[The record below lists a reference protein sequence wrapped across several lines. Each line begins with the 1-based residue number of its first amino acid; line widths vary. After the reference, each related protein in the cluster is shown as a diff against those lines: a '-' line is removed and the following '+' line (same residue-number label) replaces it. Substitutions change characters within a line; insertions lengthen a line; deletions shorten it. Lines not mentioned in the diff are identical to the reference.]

1 MDNSLIVRYR
11 NFLDN
16 GKTERECVNAIIRT
30 AEDHGY
36 RDIMATDSLKAGDK
50 VYFQV
55 YGKSIALF
63 QVGTGKAEDGMN
75 ILGAHIDSPRLD
87 IKMKPLYESD
97 GIVYLDTHYYGG
109 IKKYQWVAL
118 PLAIHGVVV
127 KKDGA
132 KVEVTIG
139 EDDES
144 ALCIS
149 DLLPHIA
156 QDQMK
161 KTASE
166 VINGEDLDI
175 IIGLSDDRS
184 SEEKDK
190 GKKAILAILKERYGI
205 EEDDFISAELE
216 AVPAGKSKLMGLDGS
231 MVLAYGQDD
240 RICAFT
246 SLEALLDAGVSERT
260 LCCVLVD
267 KEEIGSTGSTGMD
280 SKFFE
285 NAVSELLARL
295 PGGYDGLSLRRML
308 MNSYMLSSDVNS
320 AYDPL
325 NASLFDK
332 KNSSF
337 LGGGIVFNKYTG
349 SRGKSGASDA
359 NAEFIAKLR
368 AKMDADGVP
377 FQMAELAKVD
387 VGGGG
392 TIAKYAAFYGMS
404 VIDAGVAVMSMHAPW
419 EITATKD
426 VEGAVRCY
434 KAFLSIE

>member
-127 KKDGA
+127 KKDGT

-149 DLLPHIA
+149 
-156 QDQMK
+156 
-161 KTASE
+161 
-166 VINGEDLDI
+166 
-175 IIGLSDDRS
+175 
-184 SEEKDK
+184 
-190 GKKAILAILKERYGI
+190 
-205 EEDDFISAELE
+205 
-216 AVPAGKSKLMGLDGS
+216 
-231 MVLAYGQDD
+231 
-240 RICAFT
+240 
-246 SLEALLDAGVSERT
+246 
-260 LCCVLVD
+260 
-267 KEEIGSTGSTGMD
+267 
-280 SKFFE
+280 
-285 NAVSELLARL
+285 
-295 PGGYDGLSLRRML
+295 
-308 MNSYMLSSDVNS
+308 
-320 AYDPL
+320 
-325 NASLFDK
+325 
-332 KNSSF
+332 
-337 LGGGIVFNKYTG
+337 
-349 SRGKSGASDA
+349 
-359 NAEFIAKLR
+359 
-368 AKMDADGVP
+368 
-377 FQMAELAKVD
+377 
-387 VGGGG
+387 
-392 TIAKYAAFYGMS
+392 
-404 VIDAGVAVMSMHAPW
+404 
-419 EITATKD
+419 
-426 VEGAVRCY
+426 
-434 KAFLSIE
+434 

>member
-392 TIAKYAAFYGMS
+392 TIAKYAAYYGMS